1 MYMDREN
8 GTRLGF
14 RNVVALGF
22 VSLFTDASS
31 EMVFGVLPL
40 FIVKELRGGAMVLG
54 IIDGM
59 AELANYFLRVFS
71 GFISDVI
78 GKRKLLIFT
87 GYFISNMAKPFFSLT
102 RNWLDVLAVRLIDR
116 LGKGV
121 RTAPRDALIS
131 ESIHSGKMGMAFGIH
146 RTLDQIGA
154 ILGPALAFL
163 LLPFVGYRGVFAVS
177 LIPGLLALIVL
188 LIMVKEPR
196 GKAISAIS
204 VFKQIRYAVTGDYL
218 RAIIPIAIFSLGV
231 YSFSFILVKGSNLGV
246 SDAFIPLLYAL
257 INVTHTLV
265 GVPAG
270 ILSDRIGKGK
280 VLLMGYFAFM
290 LTSLFSTMAYGNP
303 LYAAVIALI
312 YGVYVGVA
320 ETIQRALVAEY
331 APPSIRG
338 AAYSFY
344 YLVIGLCLLV
354 SNIVFGILWDV
365 YGPGIAFTYSS
376 VTALIAMVATT
387 MLLGKRKA
395 A

>member
-1 MYMDREN
+1 MDREN

-188 LIMVKEPR
+188 LIMVKEPH

>member
-1 MYMDREN
+1 MDREN

-131 ESIHSGKMGMAFGIH
+131 ESIHSGKVGMAFGIH

-218 RAIIPIAIFSLGV
+218 RAIIPVAIFSLGV

>member
-1 MYMDREN
+1 MDREN

-131 ESIHSGKMGMAFGIH
+131 ESIRSGKVGMAFGIH

-163 LLPFVGYRGVFAVS
+163 LLPFIGYRGVFAVS

>member
-1 MYMDREN
+1 MDREN